1 MSTSEIEG
9 RHLHIHLGAI
19 DPGVTDIHIHVGAP
33 SGEVAS
39 EVTEEPTVEPTVAAS
54 LARLKAWDARNA
66 ENIQAMYDGTV
77 QLGCTPH
84 PATSRNPRPGAY
96 VQPYVRWTHPSHPS
110 GSVGYLNAATFSF
123 TGTNDVPRVQGL
135 PGAIRSGDEVRFPI
149 TSPEGV
155 SQALAAVSLIVGGG

>member
-66 ENIQAMYDGTV
+66 KW
-77 QLGCTPH
+77 
-84 PATSRNPRPGAY
+84 SRISRRGRLTKTRARN
-96 VQPYVRWTHPSHPS
+96 S
-110 GSVGYLNAATFSF
+110 
-123 TGTNDVPRVQGL
+123 
-135 PGAIRSGDEVRFPI
+135 RSCR
-149 TSPEGV
+149 T
-155 SQALAAVSLIVGGG
+155 